1 MARLILLLF
10 FCGIAL
16 FRVLTKQI
24 LLIATLLLIT
34 QCATANDTTLT
45 FRLQKNVA
53 GNYKNMELD
62 NLGNTYLVTAT
73 NQILKLNNNFDSI
86 ASFNNSKSLGN
97 ITSIDVSNPLKILI
111 FYKSFS
117 TIVILDRYLSA
128 INTINLQKQNLFGV
142 SAVTSSYDNNIWLF
156 DEVENKIK
164 KIDNDGKLLNET
176 VDFRILFDFDK
187 SFTTDYLKD
196 IEGKLYIYNK
206 QNGLFC
212 FDYYGA
218 LQHRFSIVALSNTQI
233 ETGNFIGFGKDGI
246 QFYNIKN
253 RKAIN
258 YNPNLNFTTI
268 SKFKFNK
275 NLFYTLSKEG
285 LNVYQLGE
293 RKLKIK
299 G

>member
-10 FCGIAL
+10 FCSFL
-16 FRVLTKQI
+16 FQF
-24 LLIATLLLIT
+24 
-34 QCATANDTTLT
+34 ATANDTTLT
-45 FRLQKNVA
+45 FSLQKNIA
-53 GNYKNMELD
+53 GNYKNIELD
-62 NLGNTYLVTAT
+62 NLGNIYLVTTT
-73 NQILKLNNNFDSI
+73 NQIIKFNNNFDSI
-86 ASFNNSKSLGN
+86 ASFNNNKSLGN
-97 ITSIDVSNPLKILI
+97 ITSIDVSNPFKILI

-117 TIVILDRYLSA
+117 TIIILDRYLSA

-164 KIDNDGKLLNET
+164 KVDNDGKLLNET

-187 SFTTDYLKD
+187 FFTTDFLKD

-218 LQHRFSIVALSNTQI
+218 LQRRFSIVELSNTQI
-233 ETGNFIGFGKDGI
+233 ETGNFIGLGKDGI

-285 LNVYQLGE
+285 LNVYELGE
-293 RKLKIK
+293 RKVKIRK
-299 G
+299 